1 MKKIL
6 FLSILFAVLGCAS
19 EMPECF
25 RNAGAATRYDV
36 DVPTFTQIEVSEG
49 IEVVVSQGAACT
61 VEILTGEN
69 MRNEISA
76 TVAGGKLSL
85 RNNTSCNWVRDYNN
99 TTIFVTAP
107 DMTYIYSASQFA
119 VRSSGVLSYPAVTL
133 QSGLY
138 SDTAAA
144 SFELDLDT
152 DSLIAEDNGSSYFKI
167 SGRAANVTVH
177 FYAGDARFD
186 GSSLATQDLQ
196 VFHRSSNDI
205 IASPSGAVTGTL
217 YSTGNLVLKSQPASV
232 QVERLYH
239 GNVIYE

>member
-1 MKKIL
+1 
-6 FLSILFAVLGCAS
+6 
-19 EMPECF
+19 MPECL
-25 RNAGAATRYDV
+25 RNAGAVTRYNV

-49 IEVVVSQGAACT
+49 VEVVLSQGTSCSI
-61 VEILTGEN
+61 EISTGEN
-69 MRNEISA
+69 LRSEISA
-76 TVAGGKLSL
+76 VVTEGKLVL
-85 RNNTSCNWVRDYNN
+85 RNSTSCNWVRDYN
-99 TTIFVTAP
+99 TTTVYVTAP
-107 DMTYIYSASQFA
+107 DIERIYSASQFA

-152 DSLIAEDNGSSYFKI
+152 DSLIAEDNSSSYFKI

-177 FYAGDARFD
+177 FYSGDARFD
-186 GSSLATQDLQ
+186 GSTLATQDLQ
-196 VFHRSSNDI
+196 IFHRSSNDI